1 MVVFVGVLEFRF
13 FFVCVFIYFFFSCFS
28 HVSTRFVFFETD
40 NFPKVMVTWPSVIM
54 KKRPAEA
61 EAKRLWFFG
70 EAQHVNIIHS
80 TNYTESVIVI
90 VYGIVYAFHR
100 MNTWLLL
107 RAHVCE
113 DSF

>member
-1 MVVFVGVLEFRF
+1 MSQHDSF
-13 FFVCVFIYFFFSCFS
+13 
-28 HVSTRFVFFETD
+28 FFETD

-90 VYGIVYAFHR
+90 WNCICISSHEHMAV
-100 MNTWLLL
+100 T
-107 RAHVCE
+107 
-113 DSF
+113 